1 MPYPRERVYTI
12 RVMKDVI
19 IIGAGA
25 VGSFIARSL
34 SRYELSLLVIEKEND
49 VGDVTTMANSAIS
62 HSGYDPIPGTKK
74 AIFNVAGN
82 KMMPEVCKELD
93 IPYGK
98 VGTLTVAIEDEQ
110 IPMLQELLERAKQ
123 NGVKARLVS
132 ADELKKMEPNINP
145 EAKGA
150 LLCPDGGIVNPFLL
164 PVRAMENAMDNGA
177 ELHLDE
183 EVIGIEKVKDH
194 YVVKTNKASYEAKVV
209 VNAAGLHSDDIAKM
223 IEPIS
228 WSIIPRKGE
237 YYVLDH
243 YAPGLVNHVLFP
255 LPSAKGKG
263 VLVTMTTSGNY
274 LVGPS
279 SEIMNDKD
287 SVSTDV
293 LTLDSVK
300 AQAMTLVPKIPFN
313 QQIRVYAGVRATPST
328 HDFIIEPSKKYAD
341 FINVAGIESPGLV
354 SSPAIG
360 EYVATKLVGAVL
372 PLKEKAS
379 YEKSVKPYVNPL
391 LMPLAERNALIKA
404 HPEYGVMV
412 CQCEKVSF
420 GQILDVLSRKVPC
433 LSVKALKKRTRAGF
447 GKCQG
452 GFCQPQV
459 VRLLAEYY
467 HVTPLEV
474 LYDKPG
480 SALVKEEVKKEAK

>member
-1 MPYPRERVYTI
+1 
-12 RVMKDVI
+12 MKDVI

-49 VGDVTTMANSAIS
+49 VGDVTTLANSAIS
-62 HSGYDPIPGTKK
+62 HSGYDPVPGTKK

-110 IPMLQELLERAKQ
+110 LPMLKDLLERAKQ
-123 NGVKARLVS
+123 NGVKARLVD
-132 ADELKKMEPNINP
+132 AEELKKMEPNINP

-209 VNAAGLHSDDIAKM
+209 VNAAGLHSDEIAKM
-223 IEPIS
+223 IEPIA
-228 WSIIPRKGE
+228 WSILPRKGE

-279 SEIMNDKD
+279 SEVMEDKD

-293 LTLDSVK
+293 PTLENVK
-300 AQAMTLVPKIPFN
+300 AQAMMLVPKIPFN

-328 HDFIIEPSKKYAD
+328 HDFIIEPSKKYAS

-360 EYVATKLVGAVL
+360 EYVATKLVGNVL
-372 PLKEKAS
+372 PLTEKKG
-379 YEKSVKPYVNPL
+379 YKKTVRPYLNPL
-391 LMPLAERNALIKA
+391 SMHLAERNALIKK
-404 HPEYGVMV
+404 HPEFGEMI
-412 CQCEKVSF
+412 CNCEKVSL
-420 GQILDVLSRKVPC
+420 GEILDVLSRSVPC
-433 LSVKALKKRTRAGF
+433 NSVKALKKRTRAGF

-452 GFCQPQV
+452 GFCQPLV
-459 VRLLAEYY
+459 VQILASYY
-467 HVTPLEV
+467 HISSLEV
-474 LYDKPG
+474 NYDRPA
-480 SALVKEEVKKEAK
+480 SALVESEVKQEAK

>member
-1 MPYPRERVYTI
+1 
-12 RVMKDVI
+12 MKDVL
-19 IIGAGA
+19 IIGAGV

-34 SRYELSLLVIEKEND
+34 ARYELSVLVIEKEND
-49 VGDVTTMANSAIS
+49 VGDVTSMANSAIS
-62 HSGYDPIPGTKK
+62 HSGYDPVPGSKK

-82 KMMPEVCKELD
+82 RMMPEVCKDLD

-98 VGTLTVAIEDEQ
+98 VGTLTVATEEEQ
-110 IPMLQELLERAKQ
+110 IPMLQELLLRAKT
-123 NGVKARLVS
+123 NGVTARLVD
-132 ADELKKMEPNINP
+132 AEELKRMEPNINP
-145 EAKGA
+145 DAKAA

-164 PVRAMENAMDNGA
+164 PVRAMENAIDNGV
-177 ELHLDE
+177 ELHLNE
-183 EVIGIEKVKDH
+183 EVSGIEKEKEGYLVTTSRGH
-194 YVVKTNKASYEAKVV
+194 YEAKVV
-209 VNAAGLHSDDIAKM
+209 INAAGLHSDEVAKM
-223 IEPIS
+223 IEPIA

-279 SEIMNDKD
+279 SEVVEDKD
-287 SVSTDV
+287 AVSTDIP
-293 LTLDSVK
+293 TLESIK
-300 AQAMTLVPKIPFN
+300 SQAMSLVPKIPFN
-313 QQIRVYAGVRATPST
+313 QQIRVYAGIRATPST
-328 HDFIIEPSKKYAD
+328 HDFIIEPSKKYSD

-360 EYVATKLVGAVL
+360 EYVADHLVGAVL
-372 PLKEKAS
+372 PLKEKAN
-379 YEKSVKPYVNPL
+379 YVKTVKPYLNPIA
-391 LMPLAERNALIKA
+391 MPLAERNALIKTE
-404 HPEYGVMV
+404 PEYGEMV
-412 CQCEKVSF
+412 CQCEKVSL
-420 GQILDVLSRKVPC
+420 GQIKDVLSRSVPC
-433 LSVKALKKRTRAGF
+433 LSIKALKKRTRAGF

-467 HVTPLEV
+467 HVTPLDV

-480 SALVKEEVKKEAK
+480 SALVEEEVKKEAR